1 MATGH
6 GNRYHS
12 RAGRARP
19 SARGAMADEGEN
31 RTHAMLSL
39 AVTLPKVTRRTL
51 GRHGLAEGGLV
62 TDWAAIV
69 GSTIAERSLPLRLSF
84 TGGERREG
92 TLHVRVSGALALEL
106 QHLEPQVL
114 ERINGYFGYRAVGR
128 LRIHQGPVPGLP
140 APRRSPAAAPTAEAE
155 AEIGILLSSVEDPD
169 LREALRGL
177 GRSLRSTPR
186 KPSP

>member
-1 MATGH
+1 MA
-6 GNRYHS
+6 NES
-12 RAGRARP
+12 
-19 SARGAMADEGEN
+19 DN
-31 RTHAMLSL
+31 RTNALLSL

-69 GSTIAERSLPLRLSF
+69 GQTIAERSLPLRLSF
-84 TGGERREG
+84 TAGERREG

-128 LRIHQGPVPGLP
+128 LKIHQGPVPTPP
-140 APRRSPAAAPTAEAE
+140 ATRRPRASALSAEAE
-155 AEIGILLSSVEDPD
+155 AEINGLLSTVEDD
-169 LREALRGL
+169 GLREALRGL
-177 GRSLRSTPR
+177 GHSLR
-186 KPSP
+186 KPLG

>member
-1 MATGH
+1 
-6 GNRYHS
+6 
-12 RAGRARP
+12 
-19 SARGAMADEGEN
+19 MADESEN

-62 TDWAAIV
+62 TDWAAVV
-69 GSTIAERSLPLRLSF
+69 GQTIAERSLPLRLSF
-84 TGGERREG
+84 TGGERRDG

-106 QHLEPQVL
+106 QHLEPLVL

-128 LRIHQGPVPGLP
+128 LRIHQGPVPSLP
-140 APRRSPAAAPTAEAE
+140 ESRRPPASAPTAQAE
-155 AEIGILLSSVEDPD
+155 AEIGSLLSGVEDPD

-177 GRSLRSTPR
+177 GRSLRSTVR
-186 KPSP
+186 KPPP

>member
-1 MATGH
+1 MATRH

-12 RAGRARP
+12 
-19 SARGAMADEGEN
+19 GAMADESD
-31 RTHAMLSL
+31 RTNAMLSL

-62 TDWAAIV
+62 TDWAAVV
-69 GSTIAERSLPLRLSF
+69 GATIAERSLPLQLSF

-114 ERINGYFGYRAVGR
+114 ERINGYFGYRAVAR

-140 APRRSPAAAPTAEAE
+140 APRRPPAAAPTAEAE
-155 AEIGILLSSVEDPD
+155 AEIGNLLSSVEDQD

-177 GRSLRSTPR
+177 GRSLRGRR

>member
-1 MATGH
+1 
-6 GNRYHS
+6 
-12 RAGRARP
+12 
-19 SARGAMADEGEN
+19 MADDGEN
-31 RTHAMLSL
+31 RTNAMLSL

-62 TDWAAIV
+62 TDWAAVV

-106 QHLEPQVL
+106 QHLEPLVL

-128 LRIHQGPVPGLP
+128 LRIHQGPVPGL
-140 APRRSPAAAPTAEAE
+140 AGPRRPPASAPTAEAE
-155 AEIGILLSSVEDPD
+155 AEIGGLLSTVEDEA

-177 GRSLRSTPR
+177 GRSLRSTVR
-186 KPSP
+186 KPPA

>member
-1 MATGH
+1 
-6 GNRYHS
+6 
-12 RAGRARP
+12 
-19 SARGAMADEGEN
+19 MADEREN
-31 RTHAMLSL
+31 RTNALLSL

-69 GSTIAERSLPLRLSF
+69 GQTIAERSLPLRLSF
-84 TGGERREG
+84 IGGERREG

-128 LRIHQGPVPGLP
+128 LKIHQGPIPAPP
-140 APRRSPAAAPTAEAE
+140 APRLPPAPPPTAEAD
-155 AEIGILLSSVEDPD
+155 AEIGGLLSTVEDD
-169 LREALRGL
+169 GLREALRGL
-177 GRSLRSTPR
+177 GHSLRSAPR
-186 KPSP
+186 KSSS

>member
-1 MATGH
+1 
-6 GNRYHS
+6 
-12 RAGRARP
+12 
-19 SARGAMADEGEN
+19 MADDGEN
-31 RTHAMLSL
+31 RTNAMLSL

-69 GSTIAERSLPLRLSF
+69 GETIAERSLPQRLSF
-84 TGGERREG
+84 TGGERRDG
-92 TLHVRVSGALALEL
+92 TLHVRVAGALALEL
-106 QHLEPQVL
+106 QHLEPQIL

-140 APRRSPAAAPTAEAE
+140 GPRRPPASALTAEAE
-155 AEIGILLSSVEDPD
+155 AEIGSQLSTIEDEA

-186 KPSP
+186 KPGA

>member
-1 MATGH
+1 MEREQPTAPPAPDAT
-6 GNRYHS
+6 
-12 RAGRARP
+12 
-19 SARGAMADEGEN
+19 
-31 RTHAMLSL
+31 RTNAMLSI
-39 AVTLPKVTRRTL
+39 AATLPRVTRKIL

-62 TDWAAIV
+62 ADWASIV
-69 GSTIAERSLPLRLSF
+69 GATIAGCSLPLRLSF
-84 TGGERREG
+84 TGGERRDG

-140 APRRSPAAAPTAEAE
+140 EPRRPPARPTSAEAE
-155 AEIGILLSSVEDPD
+155 ADIAQQVSAVEDEA

-177 GRSLRSTPR
+177 GRSLQSGR
-186 KPSP
+186 KRPN

>member
-1 MATGH
+1 MATATIAAPVESGH
-6 GNRYHS
+6 Q
-12 RAGRARP
+12 P
-19 SARGAMADEGEN
+19 EVAMADESEN

-62 TDWAAIV
+62 TDWAAVV
-69 GSTIAERSLPLRLSF
+69 GQTIAERSLPLRLSF
-84 TGGERREG
+84 AGGERRDG

-106 QHLEPQVL
+106 QHLEPLVL

-140 APRRSPAAAPTAEAE
+140 EPQRPPASAPSAEAE
-155 AEIGILLSSVEDPD
+155 AAIASQVSAVEDEA
-169 LREALRGL
+169 LREALRSL
-177 GRSLRSTPR
+177 GRGLRGARARSE
-186 KPSP
+186 

>member
-1 MATGH
+1 
-6 GNRYHS
+6 
-12 RAGRARP
+12 
-19 SARGAMADEGEN
+19 MADESDN
-31 RTHAMLSL
+31 RTNALLSL

-62 TDWAAIV
+62 TDWAAVV

-128 LRIHQGPVPGLP
+128 LKIHQGPVPNQSE
-140 APRRSPAAAPTAEAE
+140 PRRPPAGATSPEAE
-155 AEIGILLSSVEDPD
+155 VEIGSQISDVQDEA
-169 LREALRGL
+169 LREALRSL
-177 GRSLRSTPR
+177 GRSIRSTLR
-186 KPSP
+186 KPSPK

>member
-1 MATGH
+1 MAGATIAAPGLSGH
-6 GNRYHS
+6 Q
-12 RAGRARP
+12 P
-19 SARGAMADEGEN
+19 TVVMANESDT
-31 RTHAMLSL
+31 RTYALLSL

-62 TDWAAIV
+62 ADWAAIV
-69 GSTIAERSLPLRLSF
+69 GETIAERSLPLRLSF

-128 LRIHQGPVPGLP
+128 LRIHQGPVPM
-140 APRRSPAAAPTAEAE
+140 PAAARRPPAAALSAEAE
-155 AEIGILLSSVEDPD
+155 AEIGGLLSAVEDD
-169 LREALRGL
+169 GLREALRGL
-177 GRSLRSTPR
+177 GRSLR
-186 KPSP
+186 KPSG

>member
-1 MATGH
+1 
-6 GNRYHS
+6 
-12 RAGRARP
+12 
-19 SARGAMADEGEN
+19 MADEGEN
-31 RTHAMLSL
+31 RTNALLSL

-69 GSTIAERSLPLRLSF
+69 GETIAERSLPLRLSF

-106 QHLEPQVL
+106 QHLEPLVL
-114 ERINGYFGYRAVGR
+114 ERINGYFGYRAVAR
-128 LRIHQGPVPGLP
+128 LRIHQGPVPS
-140 APRRSPAAAPTAEAE
+140 AHEPRRPPATAPTAETE
-155 AEIGILLSSVEDPD
+155 AEIAGLLSSVEDEA

-177 GRSLRSTPR
+177 GHSLRSVR
-186 KPSP
+186 RRS

>member
-1 MATGH
+1 
-6 GNRYHS
+6 
-12 RAGRARP
+12 
-19 SARGAMADEGEN
+19 MADEGE
-31 RTHAMLSL
+31 RTNALLSL

-69 GSTIAERSLPLRLSF
+69 GATIAERSLPLRLSF

-106 QHLEPQVL
+106 QHLEPQIL

-128 LRIHQGPVPGLP
+128 LRIHQGPVPNLS
-140 APRRSPAAAPTAEAE
+140 APRSPPAGATSPEAE
-155 AEIGILLSSVEDPD
+155 VEIGSQISAVQDEA

-177 GRSLRSTPR
+177 GRSIRSTLRKSSPR
-186 KPSP
+186 

>member
-1 MATGH
+1 
-6 GNRYHS
+6 
-12 RAGRARP
+12 
-19 SARGAMADEGEN
+19 MADEREN
-31 RTHAMLSL
+31 RTNALLSL

-62 TDWAAIV
+62 TDWAAVV
-69 GSTIAERSLPLRLSF
+69 GATIAERSLPLRLSF

-128 LRIHQGPVPGLP
+128 LRIHQGPIPAPP
-140 APRRSPAAAPTAEAE
+140 APRLPPAPPPTPEAD
-155 AEIGILLSSVEDPD
+155 AEIGGLLSTIEDD
-169 LREALRGL
+169 GLREALRGL
-177 GRSLRSTPR
+177 GHSLRSAPR
-186 KPSP
+186 KSSS

>member
-1 MATGH
+1 
-6 GNRYHS
+6 
-12 RAGRARP
+12 
-19 SARGAMADEGEN
+19 MADEGEN
-31 RTHAMLSL
+31 RTNALLSL

-69 GSTIAERSLPLRLSF
+69 GQTIAERSLPLRLSF

-128 LRIHQGPVPGLP
+128 LRIHQGPVPGP
-140 APRRSPAAAPTAEAE
+140 PTPHPPPVPPPTAEAE
-155 AEIGILLSSVEDPD
+155 AEIGDLLSSVEDD
-169 LREALRGL
+169 GLREALRGL
-177 GRSLRSTPR
+177 GHSLRSAPR
-186 KPSP
+186 RGSP